1 MNGMHTLTA
10 WWRQAPDS
18 RGYGRRQ
25 TDAVTAAAG
34 LGVVI
39 VCGALVAGRVI
50 TATDVAVFH
59 LQHLVGAG
67 QLRRRQ
73 AVQVVF
79 DQEQLKVCVITGGHR
94 RAASGSPVAAPAT
107 VAVMSAIPQS
117 IR

>member
-10 WWRQAPDS
+10 WWRQAPDG

-50 TATDVAVFH
+50 TATDVAVLH
-59 LQHLVGAG
+59 WINHWPGWL
-67 QLRRRQ
+67 LRLGGILRLGERVRGPRR
-73 AVQVVF
+73 V
-79 DQEQLKVCVITGGHR
+79 DDHHPLIPDTL
-94 RAASGSPVAAPAT
+94 GSK
-107 VAVMSAIPQS
+107 
-117 IR
+117 